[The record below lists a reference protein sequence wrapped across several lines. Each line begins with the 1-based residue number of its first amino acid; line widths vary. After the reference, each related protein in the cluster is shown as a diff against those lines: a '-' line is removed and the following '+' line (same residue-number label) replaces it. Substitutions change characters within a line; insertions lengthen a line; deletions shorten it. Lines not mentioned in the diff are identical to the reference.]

1 MNPIAALWELHRN
14 AGWPAFSTPSEG
26 QLMTLDTVIS
36 GCVTYFLDSTEGL
49 DQQRVE
55 ILEDCLADLD
65 RLLPDV
71 PEEASGYF
79 ERLRTLA
86 GLVLDAQPRS

>member
-1 MNPIAALWELHRN
+1 MNPIAALWEVHRE
-14 AGWPAFSTPSEG
+14 AGWPTFSAPSEG

-49 DQQRVE
+49 DPQRVE
-55 ILEDCLADLD
+55 ILEDCVADLD
-65 RLLPDV
+65 ALLPDV
-71 PEEASGYF
+71 PAEASGYF

-86 GLVLDAQPRS
+86 GLVLDAQYHV